1 MFHRSEEDQA
11 ERHDQ
16 GTIDDVLGDQ
26 DLEQGKGVLEEAD
39 RDADLL
45 EHIPL
50 LGHSTSE
57 KERLASWFRL
67 LRRARVAIRRSHR
80 NLRHLNQRSTC
91 ADARSCSSTTTLHQ
105 SSKNVSMSGLRQ
117 HKAETSNTQS
127 ITTST
132 SNVQSRTLGSLSFHE
147 CLRAFVHG
155 WTRWAGWPGPYRC
168 DRGTRNRGAS
178 SSIHTKN
185 GVTIRP
191 AGLEAP
197 EQIRRVER

>member
-1 MFHRSEEDQA
+1 MFWETKTWNREKVSWKKLTEMLICFSSWSPNV
-11 ERHDQ
+11 R
-16 GTIDDVLGDQ
+16 
-26 DLEQGKGVLEEAD
+26 K
-39 RDADLL
+39 R
-45 EHIPL
+45 
-50 LGHSTSE
+50 TSSV
-57 KERLASWFRL
+57 LASCSSPSS
-67 LRRARVAIRRSHR
+67 RR
-80 NLRHLNQRSTC
+80 NQTITSKLATSSSRSTC
-91 ADARSCSSTTTLHQ
+91 ADATSCSSTTTLHQ

-155 WTRWAGWPGPYRC
+155 WTRCAGWPGLFRC

-178 SSIHTKN
+178 SSILTKN
-185 GVTIRP
+185 GVTIRL

-197 EQIRRVER
+197 EHVGRVE